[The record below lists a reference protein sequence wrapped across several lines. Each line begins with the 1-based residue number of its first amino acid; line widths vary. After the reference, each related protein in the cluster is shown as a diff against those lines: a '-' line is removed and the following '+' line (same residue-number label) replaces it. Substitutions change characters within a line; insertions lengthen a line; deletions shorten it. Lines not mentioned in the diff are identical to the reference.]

1 MAITAQELNII
12 LSAKDKNFA
21 KAMNGAANR
30 VEFFRKKAERAT
42 AKTGANFDNL
52 GKAAR
57 RLAPLLAGVF
67 SVRAISRMADS
78 AAQIGI
84 LADIAGTSVTQF
96 QKMSVASKTVGIEQ
110 EKLSDILKDVND
122 KVGDFLVT
130 GAGPMADFFEKI
142 APLVG
147 VTAENFRDLSA
158 EDALQLYVDS
168 LEKAN
173 VSQAEMVFFMEAI
186 ASDASALIPL
196 LRDNGKEMQ
205 TLGDEAERAGRLL
218 SEDAVTGAR
227 DLAEK
232 FDELKDKTGTMIQ
245 QALLDNADDI
255 IALVER
261 MTDDVLPKVLAAA
274 SKVASFIVG
283 SDGPGATVS
292 DAQKALDAQG
302 DAAFQAGQDALEK
315 GRPQKFMLDPETG
328 EFVDVMDLDGTPDD
342 VAIRAMK
349 HGVDIGSQIGPGG
362 YNPPQT
368 SIRPRGR
375 PSKSELANKDRAAK
389 QFASDLKSAKD
400 AYDSLLASLD
410 PVNAAQLQYRTDLET
425 INELERLSG
434 EKVANKNELLGTLQ
448 VRLQRAKDEASGFAD
463 VTDTLEQGL
472 TNAFMAGLDG
482 AKSFED
488 AMLQT
493 ARAVI
498 QQLYRVLV
506 VQQMVNAAMGAFGFT
521 PVQGGGFTRTGA
533 GGRQMQA
540 GTPVLTGESGREM
553 FVPSTPG
560 RLLSPVQTNRA
571 LAGGEAISVNQT
583 INVTTG
589 VQQTVRA
596 EVMSMMPQIGEV
608 AKAAVLDA
616 KQRGGAFGRAL

>member
-302 DAAFQAGQDALEK
+302 DAAFQASQDALEK
-315 GRPQKFMLDPETG
+315 QNRSRFMLDPATG
-328 EFVDVMDLDGTPDD
+328 EYIDVRDMDVPQEA
-342 VAIRAMK
+342 AIRALM
-349 HGVDIGSQIGPGG
+349 HGVDMGDEIGPGA